1 MAHCEKGGRRRHY
14 TFDMCQT
21 KSRLQTNEVH
31 ITAAWLANN
40 QQRQLTLPLSKIN
53 MICNIFSKI
62 PLFINLKIPNSNSSI
77 QFRCTIN

>member
-1 MAHCEKGGRRRHY
+1 MAHYVKGGRRRHY

-31 ITAAWLANN
+31 ITATWLANN

-62 PLFINLKIPNSNSSI
+62 PLFINLKIPNSN
-77 QFRCTIN
+77 